1 MNNFYHQLSSIIN
14 RFVHLS
20 RHGLRR
26 NLLNG
31 KEQVSFVRTGFNVET
46 IIDELGLYSGIIREL
61 SVIMK

>member
-1 MNNFYHQLSSIIN
+1 MNNFYDQLSSIIN

-20 RHGLRR
+20 RHVLRR

-46 IIDELGLYSGIIREL
+46 IIDELGLSSGIIREL

>member
-1 MNNFYHQLSSIIN
+1 MNNFYDQLSSIIN

-20 RHGLRR
+20 RHVLRR